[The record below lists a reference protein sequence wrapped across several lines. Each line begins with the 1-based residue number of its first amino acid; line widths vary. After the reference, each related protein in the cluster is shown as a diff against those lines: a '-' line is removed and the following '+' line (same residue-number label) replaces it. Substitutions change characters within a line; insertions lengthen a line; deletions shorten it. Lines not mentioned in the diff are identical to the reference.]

1 MYVYMYKIMDD
12 KVLNKIISINLKLQS
27 YCVLRTVLI

>member
-1 MYVYMYKIMDD
+1 MYVYMYKIIDD

-27 YCVLRTVLI
+27 YCVFRTVLI